1 MQGIIHR
8 DIKPAN
14 IFVTA
19 SGLAKILDF
28 GLAKVHSPGRR
39 TKGFADGE
47 GALIAGSGEY
57 MTTGGAALGTMPYMS
72 PEQAQGRPLDTRSDL
87 FSFGVTLYEMVTR
100 QMPFHGDTTG
110 VLFLSIVQQVP
121 VPVTQLNPVIPAFL
135 QQIIDKCLEKD
146 RELRYQHASD
156 IRSDLKRLDGTL
168 MSPRELSQVLWTRA

>member
-1 MQGIIHR
+1 MGVVYIYKAQDTRLGR
-8 DIKPAN
+8 
-14 IFVTA
+14 FVA
-19 SGLAKILDF
+19 LKFLPED
-28 GLAKVHSPGRR
+28 
-39 TKGFADGE
+39 FADAPQLRDRFQRE
-47 GALIAGSGEY
+47 A
-57 MTTGGAALGTMPYMS
+57 
-72 PEQAQGRPLDTRSDL
+72 
-87 FSFGVTLYEMVTR
+87 
-100 QMPFHGDTTG
+100 GDTTG